1 MLRVST
7 SLCGHHGIRCL
18 GVGSSDT
25 QPHSKQQTHHLVPV
39 DWPSCMGGC
48 SYMQAHSRTC
58 GSWFSSPPHPP
69 GLAAHAITGWTTK
82 SALVPI

>member
-1 MLRVST
+1 MV
-7 SLCGHHGIRCL
+7 L

-48 SYMQAHSRTC
+48 GYMQAHSRTC
-58 GSWFSSPPHPP
+58 GSWFSSSPVWIPGIQLRLP